1 MFRTISG
8 SADPRD
14 VSEPVNEKPKS
25 HDGVADSCAS
35 TRSDHDAI
43 EHIPGSAEE
52 HEEGDG
58 GNAPARPSKE
68 LKRTTSNALARV
80 SSRLTTRSLPDPG
93 PPPDGGWK
101 AWTQIAAGWIA
112 IFTTWGWI
120 NCFGTN
126 RLSIREPTL
135 ADIVRPTG
143 VFQTYY
149 TSTLDVSP
157 SVISW
162 IGTVQNFLT
171 FVLGGLSGRL
181 LVGVRV
187 VQCLIHLLTLLPI
200 NLGCWLLPSRRS
212 CGRYPPSSQHFF
224 DEHFYKVLAIATYP
238 RRSMRHW
245 WRLVLHALHWCDGN
259 VVLQKALLRHGLR
272 ING

>member
-1 MFRTISG
+1 MFRTVSG
-8 SADPRD
+8 SADPCQ
-14 VSEPVNEKPKS
+14 VSDPVDEKPKS
-25 HDGVADSCAS
+25 DHGVAESCAS

-43 EHIPGSAEE
+43 EHVPGHAEE
-52 HEEGDG
+52 HEEGGDG
-58 GNAPARPSKE
+58 KGPARPSKE

-120 NCFGTN
+120 NCFGRNSSSMRKPAT
-126 RLSIREPTL
+126 
-135 ADIVRPTG
+135 ADILDSTG

-171 FVLGGLSGRL
+171 FVR
-181 LVGVRV
+181 
-187 VQCLIHLLTLLPI
+187 QT
-200 NLGCWLLPSRRS
+200 NGCKGDWKSQALAD
-212 CGRYPPSSQHFF
+212 PPTHYFRCWVDCPAGYSI
-224 DEHFYKVLAIATYP
+224 LAIFFP
-238 RRSMRHW
+238 RSSLALPYRSS
-245 WRLVLHALHWCDGN
+245 AFF
-259 VVLQKALLRHGLR
+259 
-272 ING
+272 